1 MSYKSLIFFVLILWQ
16 AFAAASDWRVKFTV
30 TNHGS
35 EGAQITN
42 WAYFGEAAN
51 AADGYDYYNDLLLMS
66 PPSGSPYIA
75 PYFPHSDWGIN
86 NGNFVKDIRSN
97 NPTNKTWNTT
107 IKVQNR
113 LSNNFTLSW
122 EFIDDIPDYYSPI
135 MVFGTQS
142 INILEQSSFN
152 YTSAATLTNLTLTV
166 DYNSLVPYSLAE
178 IPDLTF
184 SDNQSQSLNL
194 NRYFRV
200 GSGTLSFTCSPDD
213 NLIQD
218 IVSNGDSVYWVLYP
232 VPGWQGIT
240 TVEINAINGINISS
254 QSVVV
259 QRDNTNSPPV
269 LQQALPTLQVTQN
282 QSVNWDWTSYF
293 ADPDLDSL
301 SISVMDCEHI
311 SVQASVNP
319 GEITISPSEGYKGN
333 LNLTLLVFDGHNEA
347 PAFPIELQVLPSQ
360 PQQVQN
366 VRFSF
371 EDPASLLCEW
381 DPVVQDISG
390 NAISDLVYNVYIYQE
405 YPLSEAAAL
414 VFNSITDT
422 HVVVPAEWAKAFI
435 VITAKNE

>member
-1 MSYKSLIFFVLILWQ
+1 M
-16 AFAAASDWRVKFTV
+16 
-30 TNHGS
+30 
-35 EGAQITN
+35 
-42 WAYFGEAAN
+42 
-51 AADGYDYYNDLLLMS
+51 
-66 PPSGSPYIA
+66 
-75 PYFPHSDWGIN
+75 
-86 NGNFVKDIRSN
+86 
-97 NPTNKTWNTT
+97 
-107 IKVQNR
+107 
-113 LSNNFTLSW
+113 
-122 EFIDDIPDYYSPI
+122 
-135 MVFGTQS
+135 
-142 INILEQSSFN
+142 
-152 YTSAATLTNLTLTV
+152 
-166 DYNSLVPYSLAE
+166 
-178 IPDLTF
+178 
-184 SDNQSQSLNL
+184 
-194 NRYFRV
+194 
-200 GSGTLSFTCSPDD
+200 
-213 NLIQD
+213 
-218 IVSNGDSVYWVLYP
+218 
-232 VPGWQGIT
+232 
-240 TVEINAINGINISS
+240 
-254 QSVVV
+254 V